1 MAVVVEVVKLKL
13 TLDGKPRLLCMPADH
28 LIDKMHLLRMI

>member
-13 TLDGKPRLLCMPADH
+13 TLDENPAFYV
-28 LIDKMHLLRMI
+28 LMRSEYIGAG

>member
-13 TLDGKPRLLCMPADH
+13 TLDENPAFYVYTADH
-28 LIDKMHLLRMI
+28 LIDKMHL